1 MVLYNYVVLSVA
13 MTGSVV
19 EFIKCINVLFVP
31 SLLIQFPAAKTGAV
45 TPQRKPGSSGGPK
58 AAGEGGGGGGRGK
71 EREDVTTP
79 AAARARASLVN
90 TSYVPE
96 VV

>member
-1 MVLYNYVVLSVA
+1 MLTIMFLVIS
-13 MTGSVV
+13 
-19 EFIKCINVLFVP
+19 
-31 SLLIQFPAAKTGAV
+31 AAKTGAV
-45 TPQRKPGSSGGPK
+45 TPRRKPDGG
-58 AAGEGGGGGGRGK
+58 AGQGRGQQEEGGGGGEGRKERK

-96 VV
+96 VGGFLSSCRYCSIVSF